1 MEHAGFSPRGDQ
13 RLLPGPGWYT
23 GMLPAMPIPLL
34 SLTGEPLDVEAVVR
48 RAEEEAGAGRH
59 GAVAVF
65 IGNVRGENL
74 GRRVL
79 GLHYE
84 AYEPLAL
91 NAFGI
96 IAAEAGGWWPGVRLA
111 IRHRV
116 GPVGVGEASIVI
128 AAASAHRAEAF
139 QACRYTIERVKQ
151 IAPIWK
157 RETFDGGE
165 EWIEGAAADPSDAA
179 ARQAA
184 YERACG

>member
-1 MEHAGFSPRGDQ
+1 
-13 RLLPGPGWYT
+13 
-23 GMLPAMPIPLL
+23 MLPETPVPLL
-34 SLTGEPLDVEAVVR
+34 SITADPLDVEAVVR
-48 RAEEEAGAGRH
+48 RVEDESGMGRH

-65 IGNVRGENL
+65 IGTVRSENL
-74 GRRVL
+74 GRRVVQ
-79 GLHYE
+79 LHYE
-84 AYEPLAL
+84 AYAPLAITAL
-91 NAFGI
+91 DI

-116 GPVGVGEASIVI
+116 GPVAVGEASIVI

-139 QACRYTIERVKQ
+139 QACRYAIERVKQ
-151 IAPIWK
+151 IVPIWK

-165 EWIEGAAADPSDAA
+165 EWVEGAAADPSDAA

>member
-13 RLLPGPGWYT
+13 RPLPGPGWYT
-23 GMLPAMPIPLL
+23 GMLPAMQIPLL
-34 SLTGEPLDVEAVVR
+34 SVTADPLDVEAMVR
-48 RAEEEAGAGRH
+48 RVEDESGAGRH

-65 IGNVRGENL
+65 IGTVRSENL
-74 GRRVL
+74 GRRVVR
-79 GLHYE
+79 LHYE
-84 AYEPLAL
+84 AYEPLAIAAL
-91 NAFGI
+91 GI
-96 IAAEAGGWWPGVRLA
+96 IAAEAGGWWPGARLA

-116 GPVGVGEASIVI
+116 GPVAVGEASIVI

-139 QACRYTIERVKQ
+139 QACRYAIERVKQ
-151 IAPIWK
+151 IVPIWK